1 MNLTKAEAKS
11 WQIAEVIRKE
21 IASGSLHPGEKLES
35 SRQLAD
41 RFHVGR
47 QVLRSAFKILEK
59 ENIVRSVSGSGVY
72 INDFI
77 PASVRSE
84 RVRVG
89 FVNWH
94 DIFTETFPLRAY
106 RMILQDSQNM
116 NCDIFLNNAGHEKE
130 LIEWVRNYNL
140 DGLILC
146 GFVDDMLVSALND
159 SGVLF
164 LILGNYQLSE
174 PVNCLE
180 KDVFRSNKTAML
192 RLIRKYHFSRIA
204 CIFGTMFG
212 LGPRQT
218 LAGIREAAE
227 ECSVP
232 FDETM
237 LFERAHGNGY
247 AEMEYLFQEKNIGK
261 SDIVYL
267 SSEVFA
273 GAARAIF
280 ERKVPPEKRPYL
292 FLDMSVSS
300 VPYPDLVGCFLYEDN
315 VLAENALKTFL
326 DIYYGRVK
334 RPWKGMVEGH
344 ITIV

>member
-1 MNLTKAEAKS
+1 M
-11 WQIAEVIRKE
+11 
-21 IASGSLHPGEKLES
+21 
-35 SRQLAD
+35 
-41 RFHVGR
+41 
-47 QVLRSAFKILEK
+47 
-59 ENIVRSVSGSGVY
+59 
-72 INDFI
+72 
-77 PASVRSE
+77 
-84 RVRVG
+84 
-89 FVNWH
+89 
-94 DIFTETFPLRAY
+94 
-106 RMILQDSQNM
+106 
-116 NCDIFLNNAGHEKE
+116 
-130 LIEWVRNYNL
+130 
-140 DGLILC
+140 
-146 GFVDDMLVSALND
+146 
-159 SGVLF
+159 
-164 LILGNYQLSE
+164 
-174 PVNCLE
+174 
-180 KDVFRSNKTAML
+180 
-192 RLIRKYHFSRIA
+192 
-204 CIFGTMFG
+204 
-212 LGPRQT
+212 
-218 LAGIREAAE
+218 
-227 ECSVP
+227 P

-292 FLDMSVSS
+292 FLDMPVSS